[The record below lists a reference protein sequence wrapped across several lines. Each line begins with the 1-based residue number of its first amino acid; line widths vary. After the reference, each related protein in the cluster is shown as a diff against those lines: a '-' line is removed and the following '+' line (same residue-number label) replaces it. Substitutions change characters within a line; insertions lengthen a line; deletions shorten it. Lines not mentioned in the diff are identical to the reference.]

1 MANPLEIYQYA
12 KKGVDE
18 GRLRAIN
25 RLAGQTLTAPDSAQ
39 RDASMRALN
48 GVDPMAGYKV
58 QQQLQQDAQATQD
71 RQQKAAAGLASAWL
85 STANAPPEQRQH
97 FYDTFI
103 APQSRAAGL
112 QLPDQYDP
120 VSLDQTAKAHL
131 AMLQRGPSAQPYTLA
146 PGARRY
152 DSNNALVAEAPLQ
165 EKPQYDAAR
174 AGFVKMAPDG
184 TPVFTPVPGIE
195 PKPDTSQMITP
206 YQQAQLGLSRE
217 RLALES
223 ENRRAD
229 MELKQ
234 STAAGKADTMRQAA
248 DARRAS
254 AVDAASRL
262 VSAIDALRSS
272 KGYPTLGTF
281 QGLATGKV
289 PYSQTADAEAQRDN
303 IAGQVAIS
311 MLQSLKALSSQG
323 ASGFGALSEKELELL
338 KNSLGSLSP
347 RQSHAQLDASLET
360 IRKTASRIKSP
371 PKVGQIVRN
380 NGRFYRIVKVG
391 DMPGDLMLEEIHQ

>member
-174 AGFVKMAPDG
+174 GGFVKMAPDG

-217 RLALES
+217 RLALDS
-223 ENRRAD
+223 ENRRD
-229 MELKQ
+229 V
-234 STAAGKADTMRQAA
+234 AATKQAA
-248 DARRAS
+248 LDMRNNQVHQAAMARYNEAVGS
-254 AVDAASRL
+254 AQSLSD
-262 VSAIDALRSS
+262 AIDKLQTS
-272 KGYPTLGTF
+272 KGYEQLGTLIGG
-281 QGLATGKV
+281 GLSKLPYTRAT
-289 PYSQTADAEAQRDN
+289 DAQAQLDN
-303 IAGQVAIS
+303 IAGQVALTT
-311 MLQSLKALSSQG
+311 MARLKALSPQG

-338 KNSLGSLSP
+338 KSSI
-347 RQSHAQLDASLET
+347 ASLKPGISHDELNASLRT
-360 IRKTASRIKSP
+360 IKKMADKAASMPPPQIGVSAPAKTPASTATSTAGAK
-371 PKVGQIVRN
+371 
-380 NGRFYRIVKVG
+380 YRHVWG
-391 DMPGDLMLEEIHQ
+391 D

>member
-39 RDASMRALN
+39 RDDYMRALN

-85 STANAPPEQRQH
+85 STATRPEQRQH

-103 APQSRAAGL
+103 APQSRAVGL

-174 AGFVKMAPDG
+174 AGFVKMAPMARRYSLRFQDRAQARHF
-184 TPVFTPVPGIE
+184 PDDHAVPAGAT
-195 PKPDTSQMITP
+195 KAD
-206 YQQAQLGLSRE
+206 RE
-217 RLALES
+217 RLALDS
-223 ENRRAD
+223 ENRRD
-229 MELKQ
+229 V
-234 STAAGKADTMRQAA
+234 AATKQAA
-248 DARRAS
+248 
-254 AVDAASRL
+254 
-262 VSAIDALRSS
+262 
-272 KGYPTLGTF
+272 
-281 QGLATGKV
+281 
-289 PYSQTADAEAQRDN
+289 
-303 IAGQVAIS
+303 
-311 MLQSLKALSSQG
+311 
-323 ASGFGALSEKELELL
+323 
-338 KNSLGSLSP
+338 
-347 RQSHAQLDASLET
+347 LDM
-360 IRKTASRIKSP
+360 
-371 PKVGQIVRN
+371 RN
-380 NGRFYRIVKVG
+380 NQVHKRQWPATTKLLGARKA
-391 DMPGDLMLEEIHQ
+391 